1 MHIKSIKKNEQNQE
15 KNFIN
20 TDKKNKN
27 ETFENKKA
35 IEQIR
40 NITQEKDFKNLDTK
54 ENDKQ
59 DLPIKNIEDL
69 IKMCHLKK
77 EAKLKYELENNVNLV
92 SFENGRIEISF
103 NDRLEKD
110 FIKNLTSKLL
120 EWTNLRWI
128 ISLSKK
134 AGEKTFKEIKLDKEK
149 NLINEAKSSET
160 YKKIVD
166 TFIDAEL
173 IEVEKKYE

>member
-1 MHIKSIKKNEQNQE
+1 M
-15 KNFIN
+15 
-20 TDKKNKN
+20 
-27 ETFENKKA
+27 
-35 IEQIR
+35 
-40 NITQEKDFKNLDTK
+40 
-54 ENDKQ
+54 
-59 DLPIKNIEDL
+59 PIKNIEDL

-120 EWTNLRWI
+120 EWTNLRCI

-134 AGEKTFKEIKLDKEK
+134 TGEKNFREIKLDKEK
-149 NLINEAKSSET
+149 NLINEAKRSET

-166 TFIDAEL
+166 TFVDAEL